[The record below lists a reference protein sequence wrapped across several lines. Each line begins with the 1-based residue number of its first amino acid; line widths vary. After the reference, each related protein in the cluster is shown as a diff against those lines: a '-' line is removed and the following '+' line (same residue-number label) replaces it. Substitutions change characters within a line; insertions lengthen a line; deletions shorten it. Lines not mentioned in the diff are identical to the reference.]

1 MLDARR
7 EFLWDY
13 PGSRVHERILQAA
26 VLETAD
32 WSPGCDV
39 SALEYHAALRTGRM
53 DALPH
58 PMYSASPRT
67 MRRDAEMTQ
76 AVSKA
81 AAETERPGAA
91 GVATSAHPS
100 FHPSANPY
108 GNPSS
113 HPASM

>member
-39 SALEYHAALRTGRM
+39 SALEYQAALRTGRM
-53 DALPH
+53 DALPM
-58 PMYSASPRT
+58 PMYSTSPRC
-67 MRRDAEMTQ
+67 AP
-76 AVSKA
+76 
-81 AAETERPGAA
+81 PG
-91 GVATSAHPS
+91 
-100 FHPSANPY
+100 
-108 GNPSS
+108 
-113 HPASM
+113 